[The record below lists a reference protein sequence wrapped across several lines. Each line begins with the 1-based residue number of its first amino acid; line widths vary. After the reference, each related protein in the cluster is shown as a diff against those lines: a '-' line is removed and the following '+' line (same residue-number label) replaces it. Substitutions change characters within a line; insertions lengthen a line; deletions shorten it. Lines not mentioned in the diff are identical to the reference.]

1 MDNPDDSKTKEIQE
15 IRQQESAGTN
25 AAKREAAQER
35 KKQRDIAK
43 QALRAKIAKDARGFR
58 EMLKRAGVS
67 EGSAGWKEAWKFFYD

>member
-43 QALRAKIAKDARGFR
+43 QALREK
-58 EMLKRAGVS
+58 
-67 EGSAGWKEAWKFFYD
+67 